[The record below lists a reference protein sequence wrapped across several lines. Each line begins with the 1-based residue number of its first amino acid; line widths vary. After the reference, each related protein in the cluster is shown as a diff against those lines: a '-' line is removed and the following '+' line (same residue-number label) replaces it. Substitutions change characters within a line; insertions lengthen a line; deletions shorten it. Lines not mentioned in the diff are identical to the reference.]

1 MLKYASKLFL
11 KISLS
16 VVATIIS
23 SYLANQYVAGRSAT
37 RGPVSLAGAT
47 VDPKKADA
55 NAATHEVVKADVE
68 VSGGPSDG
76 VNAPGK
82 VATVGSRF
90 VDPTNDEKAAR
101 SANKPAEPTS
111 VPARL
116 HRFAPRNTR
125 ISKTNTIATQKIAS
139 PTVAS
144 LAPSRA
150 TTEPVFSTNINSPLD
165 AARRPQEID
174 RDSGSPTR
182 DPIMADSHL
191 AGRVLN
197 PIIRTALLLLEPAS
211 TLVGHADEPQ
221 RRMSADEIRSSPRV
235 LRLEPEVTERS
246 SGQSWISSDF
256 HSSRRPATETLR
268 QWP

>member
-111 VPARL
+111 VPPRL

-150 TTEPVFSTNINSPLD
+150 TTEPVFSTNINSPLG